1 MGVAQLAYTKRKLTA
16 QSYFLDTTGD
26 DRDVRLI
33 PWYEGSVTELSLG
46 VRNPERDASD
56 ALDGSDFRSL
66 THTEF
71 TCCTKMR
78 L

>member
-1 MGVAQLAYTKRKLTA
+1 MGAILLAYTKTKFTA
-16 QSYFLDTTGD
+16 QSYLLNTTGD

-46 VRNPERDASD
+46 VRNSERDASD
-56 ALDGSDFRSL
+56 ALDGCDFRGR

-71 TCCTKMR
+71 TCCTR
-78 L
+78 